1 MNEQMYK
8 DYLKVLKEE
17 LVPAMGCTEPIAI
30 AYAAAK
36 AKEILG
42 KMPIK
47 VVAKCSGNIIKN
59 AMCVTVPNT
68 GSLVGIKASAIIGIL
83 AGDASKELEVI
94 NKVEDEHIK
103 EANKLI
109 FEEFC
114 FVERLDTEVQ
124 LHIQMEVYSEDESA
138 MVEIKFAHNNISK
151 IVKNGQALFEGD
163 EDPSKYLGVF
173 VDRKILNVNDIYE
186 FSNTVNINDVKE
198 LLDRQI
204 EYNISIAEE
213 GLKGTYGV
221 GIGKVL
227 LESYPDSIETKLKV
241 YAAAASEARMS
252 GSSMPVVTNSGSG
265 NQGMAT
271 SIPVI
276 IYARENNLTEE
287 QLYRG
292 LVFSNLITIH
302 QKTGIG
308 RLSAFCGAVSAGCA
322 SGAAITYLKGG
333 TLDQINKTITN
344 TLANISGIVCDG
356 AKASCAAKIATS
368 IDAAMMAH
376 HLAMANQCYNSNT
389 GILKETIEST
399 ISAVGRLGKEGMKE
413 TDKEILEIM
422 LEV

>member
-1 MNEQMYK
+1 MKQEKYN
-8 DYLKVLKEE
+8 DYLQILKEE

-36 AKEILG
+36 AREVLG
-42 KMPIK
+42 KMPDK

-68 GSLVGIKASAIIGIL
+68 GDLVGIKASSIIGVL
-83 AGDASKELEVI
+83 AGDSSKELQVISEVG
-94 NKVEDEHIK
+94 EEHIN
-103 EANKLI
+103 EANKLMN
-109 FEEFC
+109 EDYC
-114 FVERLDTEVQ
+114 FVERLDTDIQ
-124 LHIQMEVYSEDESA
+124 LHIVMEVYSENDSA
-138 MVEIKFAHNNISK
+138 IVEIKYAHNNISK
-151 IVKNGQALFEGD
+151 VIKNGEILFEGN

-173 VDRKILNVNDIYE
+173 IDRSILNVNDIYE
-186 FSNTVNINDVKE
+186 
-198 LLDRQI
+198 LLDKQI

-213 GLKGTYGV
+213 GLKGEYGV
-221 GIGKVL
+221 GIGKML
-227 LESYPDSIETKLKV
+227 MKCYPNSIVTKLKV

-252 GSSMPVVTNSGSG
+252 GSSLPVMTNSGSG

-276 IYARENNLTEE
+276 IYAKEKGLSEE
-287 QLYRG
+287 LLYRG
-292 LVFSNLITIH
+292 LVFSNLMTIH

-322 SGAAITYLKGG
+322 SGAAITYLEGG
-333 TLDQINKTITN
+333 TLDQINKTVTN

-368 IDAAMMAH
+368 VDASMMGH
-376 HLAMANQCYNSNT
+376 YLAMEDQCYSANT
-389 GILKETIEST
+389 GILKENIEKTIT
-399 ISAVGRLGKEGMKE
+399 AVGRLGKEGMKE

>member
-1 MNEQMYK
+1 MKQEKYN
-8 DYLKVLKEE
+8 DYLQILKEE

-36 AKEILG
+36 AREVLG
-42 KMPIK
+42 KMPDK

-68 GSLVGIKASAIIGIL
+68 GDLVGIKASSIIGVL
-83 AGDASKELEVI
+83 AGDSSKELQVISEVG
-94 NKVEDEHIK
+94 EEHIN
-103 EANKLI
+103 EANKLMN
-109 FEEFC
+109 EDYC
-114 FVERLDTEVQ
+114 FVERLDTDIQ
-124 LHIQMEVYSEDESA
+124 LHIVMEVYSENDSA
-138 MVEIKFAHNNISK
+138 IVEIKYAHNNISK
-151 IVKNGQALFEGD
+151 VIKNGEILFEGN

-173 VDRKILNVNDIYE
+173 IDRSILNVNDIYE
-186 FSNTVNINDVKE
+186 FANTVDIKDIKE
-198 LLDRQI
+198 LLDKQI

-213 GLKGTYGV
+213 GLKGEYGV
-221 GIGKVL
+221 GIGKML
-227 LESYPDSIETKLKV
+227 MKCYPNSIVTKLKV

-252 GSSMPVVTNSGSG
+252 GSSLPVMTNSGSG
-265 NQGMAT
+265 NQGMAA

-276 IYARENNLTEE
+276 VYAREKGLSEE

-292 LVFSNLITIH
+292 LIFSNLMTIH

-308 RLSAFCGAVSAGCA
+308 RPSAFCGAVSAGCA
-322 SGAAITYLKGG
+322 SGAAITYLEGG
-333 TLDQINKTITN
+333 TLDQINKTVTN

-368 IDAAMMAH
+368 VDASMMGH
-376 HLAMANQCYNSNT
+376 YLAMEDQCYSANT
-389 GILKETIEST
+389 GILKENIEKTIT
-399 ISAVGRLGKEGMKE
+399 AVGRLGKEGMKE